1 MPAFTTKIDNHS
13 EEFLKNTEQM
23 VKLVDNLRQK
33 LQKSALGGS
42 ENARKKHIE
51 RGKLLARDRV
61 RLLLD
66 AGSPF

>member
-23 VKLVDNLRQK
+23 SGLVNNLRQK

-42 ENARKKHIE
+42 EKARKNTLNAEK
-51 RGKLLARDRV
+51 
-61 RLLLD
+61 
-66 AGSPF
+66 F